1 MDSTANSIWRGS
13 IQGGKGEISTAS
25 GALKAIPYTFGTRFE
40 GAPGTSPE
48 ELIAA
53 AHSGCFAMALAGAL
67 SKERFEVKQLDVR
80 AVVTIGKA
88 GEGWSIS
95 HSRLSLK
102 AEVPNID
109 KAKFLAIAED
119 AKKNCPVSKVLNAE
133 ISLSAELISSSI
145 ADTGPRA

>member
-1 MDSTANSIWRGS
+1 MDRIANSVWKGS
-13 IQGGKGEISTAS
+13 IKAGKGEITTGS
-25 GALKAIPYTFGTRFE
+25 GGLKSIPYSFATRFE
-40 GAPGTSPE
+40 GTPGTNPE

-53 AHSGCFAMALAGAL
+53 AHSGCYAMALSGAL
-67 SKERFEVKQLDVR
+67 GKENFEPKQLDVR
-80 AVVTIGKA
+80 ATVTLGKA

-102 AEVPNID
+102 ADIPGID
-109 KAKFLAIAED
+109 KAKFLEIAED

-133 ISLSAELISSSI
+133 ISLDAELISSSV